1 MKDMNGKGIKVVI
14 DKKGKILPDF
24 AAGGFDPR
32 TGQIVLKKNPTSLSA
47 MHESYHAKQWI
58 EIGKENYLKLSTLE
72 REGYV
77 YNQIMKNKD
86 LYTSEEILFSQRY
99 IYKLRNSEWPPTGWK
114 GFE

>member
-1 MKDMNGKGIKVVI
+1 
-14 DKKGKILPDF
+14 
-24 AAGGFDPR
+24 
-32 TGQIVLKKNPTSLSA
+32 

-99 IYKLRNSEWPPTGWK
+99 IYKLRNGEWPPTGWK
-114 GFE
+114 GF